1 MKKSLLGYINK
12 EIIGNPGMS
21 NFSGMMGSTK
31 EAEIDG
37 KKLEGEETEI
47 VMSLFQEAHP
57 SRAGARIN
65 VSLKKIGLIT
75 FNKQYS

>member
-1 MKKSLLGYINK
+1 MSYILRKGLVIWGLKKSLLGYINK

-37 KKLEGEETEI
+37 KKLEGEET
-47 VMSLFQEAHP
+47 
-57 SRAGARIN
+57 
-65 VSLKKIGLIT
+65 
-75 FNKQYS
+75 

>member
-1 MKKSLLGYINK
+1 
-12 EIIGNPGMS
+12 MS

-47 VMSLFQEAHP
+47 VNVTPL
-57 SRAGARIN
+57 SRGSSVKGRG
-65 VSLKKIGLIT
+65 K
-75 FNKQYS
+75 NKC